1 MLRSLAE
8 LGIAFVELAEAE
20 GKRLASG
27 TKRTAAAVAG
37 MVIVATVAGATLAFG
52 TGLLVWALYSLLA
65 EYFVVPAALALT
77 GLAVWLVVGGGAWI
91 AISAMRRRT

>member
-27 TKRTAAAVAG
+27 TKKTAAAVAG
-37 MVIVATVAGATLAFG
+37 MVIVATVAGATLAVG
-52 TGLLVWALYSLLA
+52 TGLLVWALYALLA
-65 EYFVVPAALALT
+65 GYFVMPAALALT
-77 GLAVWLVVGGGAWI
+77 GLAVWLVVGGGAWL
-91 AISAMRRRT
+91 AISAMRRKS

>member
-27 TKRTAAAVAG
+27 TKKTAAAVAG
-37 MVIVATVAGATLAFG
+37 MVIVATVAGATLAVG
-52 TGLLVWALYSLLA
+52 TGLLVWALYALLA
-65 EYFVVPAALALT
+65 GYFVMPAALALT
-77 GLAVWLVVGGGAWI
+77 GLAVWLVVGGGAWL
-91 AISAMRRRT
+91 AISAMRKRS

>member
-27 TKRTAAAVAG
+27 TKKTAAAVAG
-37 MVIVATVAGATLAFG
+37 MVIVATVAGATLAVG
-52 TGLLVWALYSLLA
+52 TGLLVWALYALLA
-65 EYFVVPAALALT
+65 GYFVMPAALALT
-77 GLAVWLVVGGGAWI
+77 GLAVWLVVGGGAWL
-91 AISAMRRRT
+91 AITAMRRKS